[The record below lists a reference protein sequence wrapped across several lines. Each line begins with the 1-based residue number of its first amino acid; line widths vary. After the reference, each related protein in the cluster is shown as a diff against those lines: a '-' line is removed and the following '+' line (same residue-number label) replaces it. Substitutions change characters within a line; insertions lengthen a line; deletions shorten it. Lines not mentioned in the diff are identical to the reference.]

1 MPSAET
7 SSRDWPKKIFIFLS
21 KCRPVRA
28 YFQHIWRRY
37 CFCWLWLV
45 SRNVSNI
52 LPCFVACVTNQN
64 QPNGLEN
71 YSKQMCLFLRVCCA
85 YFARWT
91 FCIVRALH
99 VKFLFIHASSFSFPR
114 VIILLAK
121 SLYINSER
129 SVASHIKSSCMRDS
143 TSFLIPTPKT
153 CLAAKRK
160 SMNICRQ
167 KSALERAC
175 FA

>member
-1 MPSAET
+1 MSTRSCILSAQLN
-7 SSRDWPKKIFIFLS
+7 KILLLLTVIGES
-21 KCRPVRA
+21 KCFKYSTMLCGMCYQSKSTKWSREL
-28 YFQHIWRRY
+28 FQTDV
-37 CFCWLWLV
+37 LV
-45 SRNVSNI
+45 
-52 LPCFVACVTNQN
+52 
-64 QPNGLEN
+64 
-71 YSKQMCLFLRVCCA
+71 LRVCCA

-91 FCIVRALH
+91 FCIVRVLH
-99 VKFLFIHASSFSFPR
+99 VKFLFIHASSFSFPC